1 MMTYQQAMAA
11 TSRDLDIRGTV
22 TLADSTV
29 ISLTN
34 AHIMAYSIDEG
45 ANEIPL
51 GSAASA
57 SYTLEL
63 ANAQGEWFPG
73 GSIIGIRIIT
83 GALVSIEIGVK
94 HDGAFEYKP
103 AGVWYVHKT
112 NGKEGGTRFVLKGN
126 DALISGYND
135 ALDDSGVT
143 YGAATT
149 LNTVL
154 NGIKTAHSLII
165 GGALVC
171 NGSAIISQRPD
182 WGAACSVRNALAFIA
197 AAGGCSIQV
206 DRSGALQLVPVYN
219 TSTPKAVGTGSYIE
233 LENANAYFAFNRI
246 KVMPRGAQADT
257 AYVEGTVNAGLPE
270 AGNNTIVMTDN
281 PIFPHGASNLQAMV
295 DALATALS
303 GYEIDVLTFRHRG
316 DPTIVLSDRV
326 QVTDRRGEIVT
337 TSVLQQ
343 SIKYG
348 AGLSSTISSMISL
361 EVMQP
366 SAISRN
372 GTLSPI
378 AFGKGS
384 LDPSVLIAKSITA
397 QYIANKSLTSEE
409 IDVESLEA
417 DIAVIVQAKIDTADI
432 NWANIKDLVTGTAII
447 TEGVGGK
454 LFINRLA
461 VTEANMVSLTV
472 GELIVKGSDGLFYAV
487 SVDGSG
493 NIVTELKQVGNDDVA
508 DASIYGSEKIIE
520 GTITAATL
528 NATDIFANN
537 AIIQQLI
544 AAHLDVDTLFAR
556 EGTIEQLRLM
566 DLTSVN
572 DSIRIAVEGLTEQ
585 YDTLLGDKVFTDQ
598 YIKVG
603 IVGYDENNVPRVGVA
618 IGENLTE
625 VRDANDNLVFQQ
637 EHLAQTHTSNRQS
650 FWQNGEEV
658 AYFSNNEL
666 VVNDIRA
673 VNTVKIGNWVLE
685 PSNGFSIRWAG
696 E

>member
-1 MMTYQQAMAA
+1 MTYQMAMQA
-11 TSRDLDIRGTV
+11 TSRELDIRGTL
-22 TLADSTV
+22 TLPDTTV

-34 AHIMAYSIDEG
+34 SHIMAYSIDEG

-51 GSAASA
+51 GSAQSS

-63 ANAQGEWFPG
+63 SNAQGEWFRG
-73 GSIIGIRIIT
+73 GSMIGLRAIK
-83 GALVSIEIGVK
+83 GARVEVEIGVY
-94 HDGAFEYKP
+94 HDGAYEYKP
-103 AGVWYVHKT
+103 AGVWYV
-112 NGKEGGTRFVLKGN
+112 NQPSGREGATRFTLKGA
-126 DALISGYND
+126 DALLTSYD
-135 ALDDSGVT
+135 MRLDDSGIT
-143 YGAATT
+143 YGATT
-149 LNTVL
+149 DLNAVY
-154 NGIKTAHSLII
+154 NGIKAAHSLTI

-171 NGSAIISQRPD
+171 NGGAIIASRPD
-182 WGAACSVRNALAFIA
+182 WGEGCTVRNALAFIA
-197 AAGGCSIQV
+197 AAGGCFLQI
-206 DRSGALQLVPVYN
+206 DRTGALQMVPVK
-219 TSTPKAVGTGSYIE
+219 TAGTARLVATDSYLE

-281 PIFPHGASNLQAMV
+281 PIFPNGASNLQAMV
-295 DALATALS
+295 GALATALS

-316 DPTIVLSDRV
+316 DPTMVLGERV
-326 QVTDRRGEIVT
+326 QVTDTRGMDVSAPI
-337 TSVLQQ
+337 LQQ
-343 SIKYG
+343 SLKYN

-493 NIVTELKQVGNDDVA
+493 SIVTELKQVSNDDVA

-537 AIIQQLI
+537 AIIQQMI

-585 YDTLLGDKVFTDQ
+585 YDTLFGDKVFTDQ

-625 VRDANDNLVFQQ
+625 VRDVNDNLVFQQ
-637 EHLAQTHTSNRQS
+637 ENLAQTHTSNRQS

-666 VVNDIRA
+666 VVKDIRA
-673 VNTVKIGNWVLE
+673 VNIVKIGDWVME